1 LGDIGNPEFLHFVN
15 VKKLRFDNSYFD
27 IINKKSQKELKMQ
40 TLRFND
46 LIETIK
52 SLSSEEKE
60 EIKFLIER
68 YLIEERREEIYQNY
82 KDSLKELKEGKIG
95 FTGDINK
102 LKEMIEE

>member
-1 LGDIGNPEFLHFVN
+1 MQS
-15 VKKLRFDNSYFD
+15 VKF
-27 IINKKSQKELKMQ
+27 NK
-40 TLRFND
+40 

-52 SLSSEEKE
+52 SLSLEEKE

-82 KDSLKELKEGKIG
+82 KESLKELEKGEIK
-95 FTGDINK
+95 FTGNIDK

>member
-1 LGDIGNPEFLHFVN
+1 
-15 VKKLRFDNSYFD
+15 
-27 IINKKSQKELKMQ
+27 MQ
-40 TLRFND
+40 TVKFNE

-52 SLSSEEKE
+52 SLSLEEKE

-82 KDSLKELKEGKIG
+82 KESLKELEEGKIK
-95 FTGDINK
+95 FTGSIDN

>member
-1 LGDIGNPEFLHFVN
+1 
-15 VKKLRFDNSYFD
+15 
-27 IINKKSQKELKMQ
+27 MQ
-40 TLRFND
+40 TVKFNE
-46 LIETIK
+46 LIEAIK

-82 KDSLKELKEGKIG
+82 KESLEELKEGKIK
-95 FTGDINK
+95 FTGSIDK

>member
-1 LGDIGNPEFLHFVN
+1 
-15 VKKLRFDNSYFD
+15 
-27 IINKKSQKELKMQ
+27 MQ
-40 TLRFND
+40 TVKFNE

-82 KDSLKELKEGKIG
+82 QKSLKEL
-95 FTGDINK
+95 
-102 LKEMIEE
+102 EEEK

>member
-1 LGDIGNPEFLHFVN
+1 
-15 VKKLRFDNSYFD
+15 
-27 IINKKSQKELKMQ
+27 MQ
-40 TLRFND
+40 TVKFNE

-82 KDSLKELKEGKIG
+82 KESLKESEEGKIK
-95 FTGDINK
+95 FTGNIDN
-102 LKEMIEE
+102 LKEMIEG

>member
-1 LGDIGNPEFLHFVN
+1 
-15 VKKLRFDNSYFD
+15 
-27 IINKKSQKELKMQ
+27 MQ
-40 TLRFND
+40 TVKFNE

-68 YLIEERREEIYQNY
+68 YLIEEKREEIYQNY
-82 KDSLKELKEGKIG
+82 QKSLKELEEGKIK
-95 FTGDINK
+95 FTGSISK